1 MLPPLEPDVCISL
14 KYYSFLIALLNLI
27 FHLHNYES
35 ISFCIF
41 NCQFCSWL
49 LLKYLVFTFY
59 LYYLILICFIW
70 SKIFLYV
77 IPEKLTLYFKEFYCF
92 SFTIVLLHTQNRIKK
107 IQKALFSSLKTKLV
121 TLFAGI
127 SGQV

>member
-27 FHLHNYES
+27 FHLPNYES
-35 ISFCIF
+35 VTFCIF
-41 NCQFCSWL
+41 SCQFCSLL

-77 IPEKLTLYFKEFYCF
+77 IPEKLTLFFKNF
-92 SFTIVLLHTQNRIKK
+92 IVLVLLLFFYIPRIELRKFRK
-107 IQKALFSSLKTKLV
+107 LCSLL
-121 TLFAGI
+121 
-127 SGQV
+127 